1 MGRAGRALQRA
12 GGRRGHLNPRL
23 GTPRR
28 AALFGGSFDPVHN
41 AHVALAQAALRELKL
56 DEVRWVP
63 SGNPWQ
69 KLAARALTP
78 AAHREAMVRL
88 AIADEA
94 RFVLDRCEIERPG
107 PSYTLDTVR
116 ELQAREPGMQWFLL
130 IGQDQY
136 ANLHTW
142 AHWTELLQRVVL
154 AVANRPGVLKPVAPE
169 VLRFPHRAVPL
180 PMLDIAATDIRARV
194 VAGQDITPLVPPEV
208 ARYIDQ
214 HGLYRPGTAD

>member
-1 MGRAGRALQRA
+1 LE
-12 GGRRGHLNPRL
+12 PV
-23 GTPRR
+23 RR
-28 AALFGGSFDPVHN
+28 AALFGGSFDPVHK
-41 AHVALAQAALRELKL
+41 AHVALAHAALDGLGL

-69 KLAARALTP
+69 KQAVRALTP

-88 AIADEA
+88 AIQDEP
-94 RFVLDRCEIERPG
+94 RFTLDRCEIQRPG

-116 ELQAREPGMQWFLL
+116 ELQAREPGTQWFLL

-142 AHWTELLQRVVL
+142 AQWPELLQRVAL

-194 VAGQDITPLVPPEV
+194 AAGQDIAHLVPPAV
-208 ARYIDQ
+208 AHYIDR
-214 HGLYRPGTAD
+214 HGLYRHGAPAHA